1 MFFNRKSKD
10 NTMYA
15 FSIFPDGI
23 CFVIVERE
31 ANTKP
36 RLIHWELVSCKEAD
50 RLTVLKGLAKHYKL
64 AKKKCAFSLQSQDY
78 RLLVVDAP
86 PVPENEMVSA
96 IKWDVQDII
105 ENPVEETTF
114 DIFPVPENSGHAKSL
129 NVVAAKKASI
139 VEIVDLL
146 RKAKINISVIDI
158 EELVLR
164 NLVST
169 IGDDSKGLIGI
180 FLHDTYGVIVFC
192 KDSELYF
199 SRYLDMGFNDLDMN
213 QATLES
219 LALEIQRSIDYFDR
233 QFSSISMSSVLL
245 MPSFDTS
252 NHVAKFLNKNLSL
265 SCSVFDL
272 HEGIEW
278 NVDSV
283 KSSQSLILTL
293 GTALRNEKAAK

>member
-1 MFFNRKSKD
+1 MFFNRKSKN
-10 NTMYA
+10 NTVCA
-15 FSIFPDGI
+15 FSILSESI
-23 CFVIVERE
+23 CFVIVEKNG
-31 ANTKP
+31 NTKP
-36 RLIHWELVSCKEAD
+36 RLIHWESVSCKEAD

-64 AKKKCAFSLQSQDY
+64 AKKNCAFSLQSQDY

-114 DIFPVPENSGHAKSL
+114 DIFPVPEDSGHSKSL
-129 NVVAAKKASI
+129 NVVAAKRASI
-139 VEIVDLL
+139 VETVELL
-146 RKAKINISVIDI
+146 KQAKINISVIDI

-164 NLVST
+164 NLVSN
-169 IGDDSKGLIGI
+169 IEDDSKGLIGV

-192 KDSELYF
+192 KNGELYF
-199 SRYLDMGFNDLDMN
+199 SRCLDMGFNDLDMN
-213 QATLES
+213 QTTLES

-233 QFSSISMSSVLL
+233 QFSSISMSNVLL
-245 MPSFDTS
+245 MPSFDTC

-272 HEGIEW
+272 HEGIDW
-278 NVDSV
+278 TVDSV
-283 KSSQSLILTL
+283 NSSQGLILTL
-293 GTALRNEKAAK
+293 GTALRNTLAAT